1 MNHFSIAFGT
11 IHSLLLIL
19 FSSSLVVSGA
29 SSSSSSS
36 SVSSRSGKKQPRII
50 NGSNIHTGST
60 PDRYPYFALMQED
73 SLCGAVLVGKRFVLT
88 AGHCVHNNNFN
99 GFQIG
104 ITDVDGDDEE
114 FGFINGRIHAT
125 FDDNSLENDIAIY
138 ELDRDVDMPYISLG
152 QTPVLNDGT
161 TLTVLGTC
169 ERTNTEQNRIVL
181 TFYYIFY

>member
-1 MNHFSIAFGT
+1 M
-11 IHSLLLIL
+11 
-19 FSSSLVVSGA
+19 
-29 SSSSSSS
+29 
-36 SVSSRSGKKQPRII
+36 R
-50 NGSNIHTGST
+50 
-60 PDRYPYFALMQED
+60 ED
-73 SLCGAVLVGKRFVLT
+73 GLCGAVLVGKRFVLT
-88 AGHCVHNNNFN
+88 SAHCVGASN